1 MGGWAVG
8 WVGGFVSGLVGE
20 CVGRRV
26 WWVAGGICQQEGGVE
41 HQLTL
46 TTCTS
51 GDQFTCDDGTCV
63 SMDQVIQ

>member
-1 MGGWAVG
+1 MPADD
-8 WVGGFVSGLVGE
+8 SLAGE
-20 CVGRRV
+20 YYPLGRRV
-26 WWVAGGICQQEGGVE
+26 WRVAGGICQQEGGVE

-51 GDQFTCDDGTCV
+51 GDQFSCDDGTCV